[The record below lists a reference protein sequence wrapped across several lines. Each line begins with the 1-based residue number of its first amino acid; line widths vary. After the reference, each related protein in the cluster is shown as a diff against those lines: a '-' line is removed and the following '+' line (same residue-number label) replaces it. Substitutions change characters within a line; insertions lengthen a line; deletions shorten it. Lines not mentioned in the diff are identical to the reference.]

1 MQGGS
6 RVCSCYGNELG
17 VCCWAMYT
25 DCPYYVY
32 LYGRG
37 ASVLL
42 TAPFLQIEYVV
53 THASIYLHS
62 VDGELFIRGPIKRS
76 QVVEFRLEGLK
87 SLPRIS

>member
-1 MQGGS
+1 
-6 RVCSCYGNELG
+6 
-17 VCCWAMYT
+17 MYI
-25 DCPYYVY
+25 DCPHYVY

-53 THASIYLHS
+53 NHASIYLHS
-62 VDGELFIRGPIKRS
+62 VDCEWFVRGSIKRF
-76 QVVEFRLEGLK
+76 QVVECRPEGLK